1 MKIELKLCS
10 LIQIAATPTWLLLLS
25 VGCRTGALN
34 ESKVRD
40 ESSIEEITVQGR
52 SYISS
57 CGNYTATNADYEVKL
72 KKDDIPANAKVTLVH
87 AFSQTQNLSKPQ
99 ELKNAAET
107 AMTLS
112 STGEWSAAI
121 TGHIKER
128 GWPSQYPVFAF
139 KFKIEAP
146 NQRLQWYK
154 SDSEYSFTAEFPT
167 NQIPCSNS
175 NEDRPEFKILKV
187 KTRQ

>member
-72 KKDDIPANAKVTLVH
+72 KIKLRSRRSVVLFSLSRLYLLYVLLIH
-87 AFSQTQNLSKPQ
+87 GAF
-99 ELKNAAET
+99 
-107 AMTLS
+107 
-112 STGEWSAAI
+112 
-121 TGHIKER
+121 
-128 GWPSQYPVFAF
+128 
-139 KFKIEAP
+139 
-146 NQRLQWYK
+146 
-154 SDSEYSFTAEFPT
+154 
-167 NQIPCSNS
+167 
-175 NEDRPEFKILKV
+175 
-187 KTRQ
+187 